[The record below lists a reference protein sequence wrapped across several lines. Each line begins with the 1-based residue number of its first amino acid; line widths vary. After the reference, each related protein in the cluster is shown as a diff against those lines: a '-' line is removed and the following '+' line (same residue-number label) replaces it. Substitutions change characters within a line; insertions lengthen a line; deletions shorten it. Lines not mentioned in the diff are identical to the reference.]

1 MTVDRL
7 TLVFDTSVLDLKAGR
22 LLKSCFSLRF
32 RFVAPD
38 MVFAELD
45 KALGRYLRALGLEKH
60 ALDDDG
66 VCGTM
71 PIRKKF
77 PGPSLTDASALEMA
91 RSHSWMLLTGDR
103 QLRQAS
109 ERLKVRCHGALWLW
123 DKMYGKCIVVRKKI

>member
-91 RSHSWMLLTGDR
+91 SSLLDAFDRRSPTQTSF
-103 QLRQAS
+103 
-109 ERLKVRCHGALWLW
+109 
-123 DKMYGKCIVVRKKI
+123 